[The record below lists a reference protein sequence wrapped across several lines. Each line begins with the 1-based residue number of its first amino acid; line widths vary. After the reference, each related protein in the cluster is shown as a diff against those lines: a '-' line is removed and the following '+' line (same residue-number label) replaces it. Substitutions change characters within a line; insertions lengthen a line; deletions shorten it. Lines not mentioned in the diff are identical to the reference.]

1 MMLELSLAG
10 HAEGNKAEQKGSLV
24 KATAGKQVWWFFFP
38 MPFCTISFYTLLFKS
53 GEIPRLRVW
62 EWTEAGAK
70 ACTV

>member
-38 MPFCTISFYTLLFKS
+38 MPFCTISFLYFTF
-53 GEIPRLRVW
+53 
-62 EWTEAGAK
+62 
-70 ACTV
+70 